1 MAEYYKN
8 TIVAMLGN
16 LSEDDLDLIYSIMA
30 KMTEV
35 TNG

>member
-30 KMTEV
+30 KMTEG
-35 TNG
+35 N